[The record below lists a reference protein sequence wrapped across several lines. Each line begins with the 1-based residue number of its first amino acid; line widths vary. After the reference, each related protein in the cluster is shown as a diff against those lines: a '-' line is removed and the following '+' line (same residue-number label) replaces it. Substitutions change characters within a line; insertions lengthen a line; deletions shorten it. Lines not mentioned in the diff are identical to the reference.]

1 MLRRGKDGQRN
12 VARMV
17 DLIMCYRFFNASARH
32 GLVCFSVFN
41 AYMS

>member
-17 DLIMCYRFFNASARH
+17 DLVIVFLMHLQGTVWFV
-32 GLVCFSVFN
+32 LVSL
-41 AYMS
+41 MLI